1 LLFDLPVTMTNRPL
15 SAVQVSEFAKLT
27 CTKKAEASLPFPYTE
42 LLCREWLSDPQRRPF
57 IPAAPGAPAW
67 FKLAS

>member
-1 LLFDLPVTMTNRPL
+1 MATQATGP
-15 SAVQVSEFAKLT
+15 
-27 CTKKAEASLPFPYTE
+27 KKAEASLPFPYTE

-57 IPAAPGAPAW
+57 IPATPGAPAW